1 MLGLLGFVLLVVGA
15 ILTFFVSRLVGY
27 AVLCIGSLLS
37 AFGATLHRK
46 TPFLESSCL
55 VLRAIGRY

>member
-1 MLGLLGFVLLVVGA
+1 MLGLLGFVLIVVGV
-15 ILTFFVSRLVGY
+15 ILMLLTSRLVGY

-37 AFGATLHRK
+37 AFGANLHRE
-46 TPFLESSCL
+46 TPFLESSCF